1 MRQAPST
8 VAAIMPTLFSF
19 PEYAHVG
26 KFLCDLPG
34 LKPGQFS
41 IVRYPNRELHVSI
54 QSAACGEHCLV
65 LGSIAP
71 PEDQMASL
79 LLLAHTL
86 RKEGADRITG
96 VLPYLAYS
104 REDKLKPG
112 ESLATAWVGA
122 LLRASAFDE
131 IWAVDLHSQHDKELF
146 PLPLESLSPAAIF
159 GERLRKSELTDAS
172 FIAPDEGAIARCEAV
187 MSAAGNTSGE
197 IVHFQK
203 LRTASGIVHHNPV
216 GRVGRSAVI
225 VDDVLDTGA
234 TLVSACE
241 KLVTAGA
248 AELHICVTHG
258 LFAGQRW
265 HDLWSL
271 PVKHIFC
278 TDTIPACTAI
288 EDPRITTLAVGPLV
302 RAKVASIL

>member
-1 MRQAPST
+1 
-8 VAAIMPTLFSF
+8 MPTLFSF
-19 PEYAHVG
+19 PEHSHVAES
-26 KFLCDLPG
+26 LCDLRG

-41 IVRYPNRELHVSI
+41 VVRYQNQELHASI
-54 QSAACGEHCLV
+54 QSAVSGEHCLV

-71 PEDQMASL
+71 PEVHMASL

-104 REDKLKPG
+104 REDKVKPG

-122 LLRASAFDE
+122 LMKAATFDE
-131 IWAVDLHSQHDKELF
+131 IWAVDLHSEHDRELF
-146 PLPLESLSPAAIF
+146 PTPLESLSPAAIF
-159 GERLRKSELTDAS
+159 GECLRKFALTDAS
-172 FIAPDEGAIARCEAV
+172 FVAPDEGALARCEAV
-187 MSAAGNTSGE
+187 RAAAGQTSGE

-203 LRTASGIVHHNPV
+203 LRTSSGIVHRNPV
-216 GRVGRSAVI
+216 GQIGRRAVI

-258 LFAGQRW
+258 LFAGERW
-265 HDLWSL
+265 QGLWSL
-271 PVKHIFC
+271 PVKLIFC
-278 TDTIPACTAI
+278 TDTIPACTRI
-288 EDPRITTLAVGPLV
+288 EDPRITVLPIGPLV
-302 RAKVASIL
+302 RAKVALML

>member
-1 MRQAPST
+1 M
-8 VAAIMPTLFSF
+8 L
-19 PEYAHVG
+19 
-26 KFLCDLPG
+26 
-34 LKPGQFS
+34 
-41 IVRYPNRELHVSI
+41 RYPNQELHASI
-54 QSAACGEHCLV
+54 QNTVAGEHCLV

-112 ESLATAWVGA
+112 QSLATAWVGA
-122 LLRASAFDE
+122 LLKASAFDE
-131 IWAVDLHSQHDKELF
+131 IWVVDLHSEHDKQLF

-159 GERLRKSELTDAS
+159 GECLRRSGLTDAS
-172 FIAPDEGAIARCEAV
+172 FVAPDEGAIARCQAV
-187 MSAAGNTSGE
+187 KSAAGETSGE

-203 LRTASGIVHHNPV
+203 VRTASGIVHHNPV
-216 GRVGRSAVI
+216 GRVGRRAVI

-241 KLVTAGA
+241 KLITAGA
-248 AELHICVTHG
+248 VELHICVTHG
-258 LFAGQRW
+258 VFAGQRW
-265 HDLWSL
+265 RDLWSL

-278 TDTIPACTAI
+278 TDTIPACTGI
-288 EDPRITTLAVGPLV
+288 EDPRITKLPVGPLV

>member
-1 MRQAPST
+1 
-8 VAAIMPTLFSF
+8 MPTLFSF
-19 PEYAHVG
+19 PSYSHVEE
-26 KFLCDLPG
+26 FLRDLPG

-41 IVRYPNRELHVSI
+41 IVRYQNQELHASIHGTVS
-54 QSAACGEHCLV
+54 GEHCLV
-65 LGSIAP
+65 LGSVAP
-71 PEDQMASL
+71 PEEQMASL

-104 REDKLKPG
+104 REDKVKPG

-122 LLRASAFDE
+122 LLKASAFDE
-131 IWAVDLHSQHDKELF
+131 IWTVDLHSEHDKQLF

-159 GERLRKSELTDAS
+159 GECLRKSELTDAS
-172 FIAPDEGAIARCEAV
+172 FVAPDEGAIARCEAV
-187 MSAAGNTSGE
+187 KSAAGNTSGE

-203 LRTASGIVHHNPV
+203 LRTASGIVHHSPV
-216 GRVGRSAVI
+216 GRVGRRAVI

-241 KLVTAGA
+241 KLITAGA

-258 LFAGQRW
+258 LFAGQSW
-265 HDLWSL
+265 QGLWSL
-271 PVKHIFC
+271 PVKRIYC
-278 TDTIPACTAI
+278 TDTIPACAGI
-288 EDPRITTLAVGPLV
+288 EDTRIATLPVGPLL

>member
-1 MRQAPST
+1 
-8 VAAIMPTLFSF
+8 MPTLFSF

-26 KFLCDLPG
+26 TFLSDLPG
-34 LKPGQFS
+34 LRPGQFS
-41 IVRYPNRELHVSI
+41 VVRYQNQELHASI
-54 QSAACGEHCLV
+54 QSAIAGEHCLV

-71 PEDQMASL
+71 PEAQMASL

-86 RKEGADRITG
+86 KKEGADRITG

-112 ESLATAWVGA
+112 ESLAVAWVGA
-122 LLRASAFDE
+122 LLRASAFDQ
-131 IWAVDLHSQHDKELF
+131 IWVIDLHSHHDRELF
-146 PLPLESLSPAAIF
+146 PLQLESLSPAAIF
-159 GERLRKSELTDAS
+159 GESLRKFALTDAT
-172 FIAPDEGAIARCEAV
+172 FVAPDEGAIARCEAV
-187 MSAAGNTSGE
+187 RAAAGQTSGD

-203 LRTASGIVHHNPV
+203 ERTATGIVHHNPV
-216 GRVGRSAVI
+216 GRVGRRAVI

-241 KLVTAGA
+241 KLVAAGA

-265 HDLWSL
+265 QGLWSL
-271 PVKHIFC
+271 PVKRIFC
-278 TDTIPACTAI
+278 TDTIPACHGS
-288 EDPRITTLAVGPLV
+288 EDPRITTLPVGPLL

>member
-1 MRQAPST
+1 
-8 VAAIMPTLFSF
+8 MPTLFSF
-19 PEYAHVG
+19 PEYSHVE

-34 LKPGQFS
+34 LKPGRFS
-41 IVRYPNRELHVSI
+41 IVRYQNQELHASI
-54 QSAACGEHCLV
+54 QSAVSGEHCLV

-71 PEDQMASL
+71 PENQMAAL

-96 VLPYLAYS
+96 VLPYLAYA
-104 REDKLKPG
+104 REDKVKPG

-122 LLRASAFDE
+122 LLKASAFSD
-131 IWAVDLHSQHDKELF
+131 IWAVDLHSQHDRELV

-159 GERLRKSELTDAS
+159 GECLRKSALTDAT
-172 FIAPDEGAIARCEAV
+172 FVAPDEGAIARCEAV
-187 MSAAGNTSGE
+187 KTAAGQSSGE

-203 LRTASGIVHHNPV
+203 LRTAAGIVHRNPV
-216 GRVGRSAVI
+216 GRVGPRAVI

-241 KLVTAGA
+241 RLMNAGA
-248 AELHICVTHG
+248 AELYICVTHG

-265 HDLWSL
+265 QGLWSL
-271 PVKHIFC
+271 PVKRIFC
-278 TDTIPACTAI
+278 TDTIPAGTAGA
-288 EDPRITTLAVGPLV
+288 DPRITTLPVGPLV

>member
-1 MRQAPST
+1 
-8 VAAIMPTLFSF
+8 MPTLFSF
-19 PEYAHVG
+19 PEYLHVG

-41 IVRYPNRELHVSI
+41 IVRYQNQELHASI
-54 QSAACGEHCLV
+54 QSPVSGEHCLV

-71 PEDQMASL
+71 PESQMAAL

-96 VLPYLAYS
+96 MLPYLAYS

-122 LLRASAFDE
+122 LLKASAFDE
-131 IWAVDLHSQHDKELF
+131 IWAVDLHSQHDRELV

-159 GERLRKSELTDAS
+159 GDCLRKFALTDAS
-172 FIAPDEGAIARCEAV
+172 FVAPDEGAIARCEAV
-187 MSAAGNTSGE
+187 KAAAGQSAAD

-203 LRTASGIVHHNPV
+203 LRTAAGIVHRTPV
-216 GRVGRSAVI
+216 GHVGRRAVI

-241 KLVTAGA
+241 KLIAAGA
-248 AELHICVTHG
+248 AEVHICVTHG

-265 HDLWSL
+265 QGLWSL
-271 PVKHIFC
+271 PVKRIFC
-278 TDTIPACTAI
+278 TDTIPGCTAI
-288 EDPRITTLAVGPLV
+288 EDSRITTLPVGPLL